1 MTEAEGF
8 STLLETMAQLDF
20 FTLVLPFVLSY
31 VVFFLALKQV
41 DLFSEDKHAALIA
54 IISAFFTAQFIAVN
68 PFYQQFFIDYFGRLT
83 IGIVGIVG
91 LMVLVGLFGWSRG
104 DLRSPLGVLLIIS
117 IVASAF
123 FTAGGL
129 GPETVEVGEYDL
141 SDLWPILIDTGLI
154 WLLLIA
160 GVLAWTLKDDGND
173 NSGPSVGERV
183 EWLFGGGGSGGG

>member
-31 VVFFLALKQV
+31 IVFFLALKQV
-41 DLFSEDKHAALIA
+41 NLFSEDKHAALIA
-54 IISAFFTAQFIAVN
+54 IISSFFTAQFIATN
-68 PFYQQFFIDYFGRLT
+68 PFYQTFFIDYFGRIT

-91 LMVLVGLFGWSRG
+91 LMVLIGLFGWNQSN
-104 DLRSPLGVLLIIS
+104 LRSPMGAFLIIA

-123 FTAGGL
+123 ITAGGF
-129 GPETVEVGEYDL
+129 GPSQVDVGDYEM
-141 SDLWPILIDTGLI
+141 INVGAVLIDSGLI

-160 GVLAWTLKDDGND
+160 GVLAWTLKDEEDEGN
-173 NSGPSVGERV
+173 STGPSAKDRV
-183 EWLFGGGGSGGG
+183 EWLFGPTGG

>member
-31 VVFFLALKQV
+31 IVFFLALKRV

-54 IISAFFTAQFIAVN
+54 IISSFFTAQFIAVN
-68 PFYQQFFIDYFGRLT
+68 PFYQQFFIEYFGRLT

-91 LMVLVGLFGWSRG
+91 LMVLIGLFGWNEG
-104 DLRSPLGVLLIIS
+104 DLRSPMGVFLIIS

-123 FTAGGL
+123 VTAGGFGPSQVDVGQYDMADL
-129 GPETVEVGEYDL
+129 GPL
-141 SDLWPILIDTGLI
+141 LIDSGLI

-160 GVLAWTLKDDGND
+160 GVLAWTLKDSEDDGG
-173 NSGPSVGERV
+173 GPDARKRL
-183 EWLFGGGGSGGG
+183 EWLFGGDST